1 MSSTGSA
8 NWALSFGHR
17 SCGSPSSCSQRC
29 SLALLPLKDPN
40 ELFADASRQGPSAA
54 HWFGTDNIGRDV
66 FSRTIYG
73 ARRSLLIS
81 TVSAAIGL
89 LVGGTLGLVSGFYR
103 RGIDATISAIVT
115 ILLSI
120 PGLVLVLALM
130 AAFAPPD
137 KSSTTKQT
145 FWAIVALSIL
155 VIPALARITRGQTTV
170 WSDRDFVMASR
181 TLGARNKRMM
191 FRDVLPNM
199 IPTMFSFAFLLIG
212 TLILVEAALAFF
224 GVSGVSWGVMIE
236 SGRRQLLLGSAHGA
250 VPSTVHVHHDP
261 RHEPD
266 RRLDT
271 HPLRRARKWDLID
284 GYGRLPPEG
293 HQGCVPLNEHTQ
305 DFLS

>member
-1 MSSTGSA
+1 
-8 NWALSFGHR
+8 
-17 SCGSPSSCSQRC
+17 
-29 SLALLPLKDPN
+29 
-40 ELFADASRQGPSAA
+40 
-54 HWFGTDNIGRDV
+54 V

-155 VIPALARITRGQTTV
+155 MIPALARVTRGQTTV
-170 WSDRDFVMASR
+170 WSERDFVMASR

-199 IPTMFSFAFLLIG
+199 IPTMFSFAFLMLA
-212 TLILVEAALAFF
+212 TLIVLEAALAFF

-236 SGRRQLLLGSAHGA
+236 NGRRQLLYAPHMVLFPALFMFITILA
-250 VPSTVHVHHDP
+250 
-261 RHEPD
+261 
-266 RRLDT
+266 LN
-271 HPLRRARKWDLID
+271 LIGD
-284 GYGRLPPEG
+284 SIRTRFDVRESGI
-293 HQGCVPLNEHTQ
+293 
-305 DFLS
+305 

>member
-1 MSSTGSA
+1 MSALDLGERSA
-8 NWALSFGHR
+8 VVSSPEPRVTDDHVIYRKRKLGFYFWASAVWLTLLVLSAVF
-17 SCGSPSSCSQRC
+17 
-29 SLALLPLKDPN
+29 ADLLPLKDPN
-40 ELFADASRQGPSAA
+40 ELFAYASRQGPSAA

-81 TVSAAIGL
+81 TVSATIGL

-137 KSSTTKQT
+137 KSSTTRQT
-145 FWAIVALSIL
+145 FWAIIGLSIL
-155 VIPALARITRGQTTV
+155 VIPALARITRGLTTA

-191 FRDVLPNM
+191 FREVLPNM
-199 IPTMFSFAFLLIG
+199 IPTMFSFAFLVLA
-212 TLILVEAALAFF
+212 TLVILEAALAFF

-236 SGRRQLLLGSAHGA
+236 SGRSQLLWAPHMVLFPALFMFITILAMNLIGDSMR
-250 VPSTVHVHHDP
+250 TRFDVH
-261 RHEPD
+261 ESG
-266 RRLDT
+266 
-271 HPLRRARKWDLID
+271 I
-284 GYGRLPPEG
+284 
-293 HQGCVPLNEHTQ
+293 
-305 DFLS
+305 

>member
-1 MSSTGSA
+1 MSALDLGQRSA
-8 NWALSFGHR
+8 AVSSPEPRVTDDHVVYRKRKLGVSYWTSAAWLSLLV
-17 SCGSPSSCSQRC
+17 
-29 SLALLPLKDPN
+29 LAAVFADLLPLKDPH
-40 ELFADASRQGPSAA
+40 ELFAFSSRQGPSAT

-66 FSRTIYG
+66 FARTIYG
-73 ARRSLLIS
+73 ARRSLLVS

-137 KSSTTKQT
+137 RSSTTRQT
-145 FWAIVALSIL
+145 FWAIIALSIL
-155 VIPALARITRGQTTV
+155 VIPALARVTRGQTTM
-170 WSDRDFVMASR
+170 WSERDFVMASR

-199 IPTMFSFAFLLIG
+199 MPAMFSFAFLLLG
-212 TLILVEAALAFF
+212 TLIIFEAALAFF

-236 SGRRQLLLGSAHGA
+236 SGRRQLLYAPHMVLFPALFMLLTILA
-250 VPSTVHVHHDP
+250 MN
-261 RHEPD
+261 
-266 RRLDT
+266 
-271 HPLRRARKWDLID
+271 LIGD
-284 GYGRLPPEG
+284 SIRTRFDVQESGI
-293 HQGCVPLNEHTQ
+293 
-305 DFLS
+305 